1 MTTQHPTAVHRP
13 PLARFD
19 SLRRPRVA
27 RVEAAAPD
35 TGTGTPARPFDLP
48 AGLAALAIAMVAWV
62 VSLQGVPLREMT
74 DLGLLSVLPVP
85 FYVAL
90 GVLTVSFVALLHR
103 ERVGD
108 LMLYAHVGALVLII
122 HGTPAILY
130 STLRYSWAWKHV
142 GIVDYIQRNGTVDP
156 DIATLD
162 VYHNWPGFFGA
173 GAMISELTGL
183 ETRSIA
189 AWAPAV
195 FSLLDLFALVFVF
208 RVLGTNRRALWLAV
222 WLFFVSNWVGQ
233 EYFSPQ
239 AMSYFLYL
247 TLVGVALAFF
257 ARDGRRMAHQAP
269 AWAPWLLSIGLIVAI
284 VASHQLTPLM
294 VIVVLG
300 GMSVLRIARTGW
312 LAVFTALFAILW
324 LLGPADAFFTRNIA
338 ETLAEVGAPATNSTT
353 GVVDTTEVSSGQA
366 TVIVIDR
373 LLTAGLVAVAG
384 AGMLFRWLRGH
395 RFRTEVLLL
404 VSPLVLLGATDYD
417 GEALF
422 RVFLFAV
429 PFATLFA
436 AHVVYPHG
444 NERRSWRAGVVA
456 GGVTLAVLVAFLFAY
471 YGKERYNY
479 FTPGEVAAAEW
490 LYEQAPPNSLLIE
503 GSRNYPTQF
512 VNYENFTYV
521 PISREDEGTQ
531 ARIAADPA
539 GVMADWLDNS
549 AYEATYL
556 IITRSQI
563 LEQEALAETPAG
575 FLEGVR
581 DAVAGSASFEAVF
594 ENADAAIYQLRYE
607 VVITESGSIEIRP
620 VEVEEP

>member
-19 SLRRPRVA
+19 SLRRTRPA
-27 RVEAAAPD
+27 RVEPAA
-35 TGTGTPARPFDLP
+35 GTGAVTRPADLRL
-48 AGLAALAIAMVAWV
+48 GLGALAVATVAWV
-62 VSLQGVPLREMT
+62 ISLRDVRLEVMT
-74 DLGLLSVLPVP
+74 DLGLLSVLPVT

-90 GVLTVSFVALLHR
+90 GVLTVSFITLVHR

-108 LMLYAHVGALVLII
+108 LVLYAHAGLLILII

-173 GAMISELTGL
+173 SALISELSGIDA
-183 ETRSIA
+183 RSIA
-189 AWAPAV
+189 TWAPVV
-195 FSLLDLFALVFVF
+195 FSLLDLVALVFVF
-208 RVLGTNRRALWLAV
+208 RMLGTNRRALWLAV

-239 AMSYFLYL
+239 AISYFLYL
-247 TLVGVALAFF
+247 TLIGVALAFF
-257 ARDGRRMAHQAP
+257 GRDGRRVAPDAP
-269 AWAPWLLSIGLIVAI
+269 AWAPWLLSVGLIAAI
-284 VASHQLTPLM
+284 VASHQLTPVM
-294 VIVVLG
+294 VIVALA
-300 GMSVLRIARTGW
+300 GMSVLRVARTGW
-312 LAVFTALFAILW
+312 LAVITLLFAVVW
-324 LLGPADAFFTRNIA
+324 LLGPADSFFARNIS

-353 GVVDTTEVSSGQA
+353 GVTDTAEVSSGQVV
-366 TVIVIDR
+366 VIVIDR

-384 AGMLFRWLRGH
+384 AGLLFRWLRGH
-395 RFRTEVLLL
+395 RLRTEMLLM
-404 VSPLVLLGATDYD
+404 VAPLVLLGATDYD

-436 AHVVYPHG
+436 AHVVYPHS
-444 NERRSWRAGVVA
+444 NERRSWRSGLFAVA
-456 GGVTLAVLVAFLFAY
+456 AATAVLVAFLFAY

-490 LYEQAPPNSLLIE
+490 LYETAPPNSLLIE

-512 VNYENFTYV
+512 VNYENLTYV
-521 PISREDEGTQ
+521 PISREDDATQ
-531 ARIAADPA
+531 ARIAADPTE
-539 GVMADWLDNS
+539 VMADWLDNR

-556 IITRSQI
+556 LITRSQI

-575 FLEGVR
+575 FLRGVS
-581 DAVAGSASFEAVF
+581 DAVASSGRFETVFRNEDAV
-594 ENADAAIYQLRYE
+594 IYQLRYE

-620 VEVEEP
+620 VEEDGP

>member
-1 MTTQHPTAVHRP
+1 MTTHHPTAVHRP

-19 SLRRPRVA
+19 SVRRAGVA
-27 RVEAAAPD
+27 RVETVAD
-35 TGTGTPARPFDLP
+35 RGTAYRPMDLRF
-48 AGLAALAIAMVAWV
+48 GLAALAVAMLAWII
-62 VSLQGVPLREMT
+62 SLRDVRLDAMN
-74 DLGLLSVLPVP
+74 DLGLLSVLPVT
-85 FYVAL
+85 FYVSL
-90 GVLTVSFVALLHR
+90 GVLTVSFIALLHR
-103 ERVGD
+103 GRVGD
-108 LMLYAHVGALVLII
+108 VVLYSHVGALIIII

-173 GAMISELTGL
+173 SAIISDLSGID
-183 ETRSIA
+183 TRSIA
-189 AWAPAV
+189 TWAPTA

-208 RVLGTNRRALWLAV
+208 RMLGTNRRALWLAV
-222 WLFFVSNWVGQ
+222 WLFFVTNWVGQ

-257 ARDGRRMAHQAP
+257 ARDGRRIAHQAP
-269 AWAPWLLSIGLIVAI
+269 TWAPWLLSIGLIVA
-284 VASHQLTPLM
+284 VVSSHQLTPLM
-294 VIVVLG
+294 IVVVLG

-312 LAVFTALFAILW
+312 LAVFTALFAVLW
-324 LLGPADAFFTRNIA
+324 MLGPADSFFTRNIS

-373 LLTAGLVAVAG
+373 ILTVGLIAVAG
-384 AGMLFRWLRGH
+384 AGLLFRWLRGH
-395 RFRTEVLLL
+395 RFRTEMLLL
-404 VSPLVLLGATDYD
+404 VAPVVLLGATDYD

-444 NERRSWRAGVVA
+444 NEHRSWRAGLVA
-456 GGVTLAVLVAFLFAY
+456 GGAAVAVLVAFLFAY
-471 YGKERYNY
+471 YGKERFNY

-503 GSRNYPTQF
+503 GSRNYPSQF

-521 PISREDEGTQ
+521 PISREDEATH

-556 IITRSQI
+556 FITRSQI
-563 LEQEALAETPAG
+563 LEQEALAETPSG
-575 FLEGVR
+575 FLQSIR
-581 DAVAGSASFEAVF
+581 DAVEGSSAFEAVF
-594 ENADAAIYQLRYE
+594 ENDDAAVYQLVYE
-607 VVITESGSIEIRP
+607 VVITESGAIEIRP
-620 VEVEEP
+620 VEVDEP